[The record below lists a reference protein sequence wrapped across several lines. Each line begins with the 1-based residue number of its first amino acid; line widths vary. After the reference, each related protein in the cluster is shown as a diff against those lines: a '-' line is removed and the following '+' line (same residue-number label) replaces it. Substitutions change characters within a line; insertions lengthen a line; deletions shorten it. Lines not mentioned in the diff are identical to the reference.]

1 MHRIDQEKCKAC
13 GDCVKNCPLSA
24 VTERGKKVPPVIE
37 EELCVDCNVCSRV
50 CPAGAVRTLVMARQS
65 EIRCNHCVIDCKIQ
79 QGKMGAC
86 QRYINVDGSLA
97 RRRPILI
104 PGPVDFEEKR
114 RTVALSR
121 PLLTGVG
128 AGTLYPNPNP
138 APYIVENEVEGIDV
152 VTAVTEAPLT
162 FSGIKVKIDTDTFIG
177 EETALIKRNGHIIGH
192 VSTQEYGSAMLS
204 IGGSNLMTS
213 KHGFEVAR
221 TIVDIA
227 NRQPVDLDIE
237 KGAKISIRVGEPP
250 SIDGVVADKM
260 RPVCG
265 GGVGGIAPFFKGIV
279 DEVIIP
285 DSNVTGLMSL
295 HPGGQEAGFK
305 FSGITPVGTP
315 STSGRYFGDKG
326 DGWGGTPIKDPREV
340 VGKIDMTVA
349 RPGMRLL
356 VLEPS
361 CERMAL
367 FEVTPNGGLKKVSL
381 TDGIQKAVQ
390 FLKEGCE
397 DSIVSAIY
405 IGGIGGGVRWSI
417 TRYPINLNRALAE
430 GRVVLTSGG
439 APTYILPGGG
449 ITFYV
454 DVAKMPPESFTWVP
468 TPATVAPLEFT
479 MERSTFE
486 KIKGYVEL
494 VKPYR
499 DLIRQIETEQQSPNS
514 SSPPTGGE
522 D

>member
-1 MHRIDQEKCKAC
+1 MHRIDQEKCIAC
-13 GDCVKNCPLSA
+13 GLCVKNCPLAAITVREMS
-24 VTERGKKVPPVIE
+24 EPPSIQE
-37 EELCVDCNVCSRV
+37 DLCVDCNVCTRV
-50 CPAGAVRTLVMARQS
+50 CPVDAVQTIAVDREKEAT
-65 EIRCNHCVIDCKIQ
+65 CDHCVINCRIHL
-79 QGKMGAC
+79 GNWGAC
-86 QRYINVDGSLA
+86 QRYLNMEGTLI

-104 PGPVDFEEKR
+104 PAPVDFEEKR
-114 RTVALSR
+114 RMVALSR

-138 APYIVENEVEGIDV
+138 APYIVGEDVEGLDV

-192 VSTQEYGSAMLS
+192 VTTQEYGSAMLS

-227 NRQPVDLDIE
+227 NRKPVELDIE
-237 KGAKISIRVGEPP
+237 KGSKIRIRVGEPP
-250 SIDGVVADKM
+250 AINGIVSEKM
-260 RPVCG
+260 RPTCG
-265 GGVGGIAPFFKGIV
+265 GGVGGISPLFKGIV
-279 DEVIIP
+279 DDVIIP

-295 HPGGQEAGFK
+295 HPGGQEAGFR

-315 STSGRYFGDKG
+315 STPGRYFGEKG
-326 DGWGGTPIKDPREV
+326 DGWGGTRIKNPRDAV
-340 VGKIDMTVA
+340 SKIDMTIA
-349 RPGMRLL
+349 RPGMKLL

-367 FEVTPNGGLKKVSL
+367 FEVTPEGRLQEILL
-381 TDGIQKAVQ
+381 TDAIQEAVQ
-390 FLKEGCE
+390 RLREGCE
-397 DSIVSAIY
+397 DSLVSAIY

-430 GRVVLTSGG
+430 GRVVLTAGG

-449 ITFYV
+449 ITFFV
-454 DVAKMPPESFTWVP
+454 DVSKMPPESFTWIP

-494 VKPYR
+494 IKPYR
-499 DLIRQIETEQQSPNS
+499 ELIKRIKTEQQ
-514 SSPPTGGE
+514 
-522 D
+522 

>member
-1 MHRIDQEKCKAC
+1 MHRIDQEKCIAC
-13 GDCVKNCPLSA
+13 GLCTKNCPLSA
-24 VTERGKKVPPVIE
+24 IAVHGKKKPPSIQE
-37 EELCVDCNVCSRV
+37 DLCVDCNVCTRV
-50 CPAGAVRTLVMARQS
+50 CPVDAVQTIAMEWEKEAR
-65 EIRCNHCVIDCKIQ
+65 CDHCVIDCRIQ

-86 QRYINVDGSLA
+86 QRYVNMDGHLV

-104 PGPVDFEEKR
+104 PSPVDFEEKR

-138 APYIVENEVEGIDV
+138 APYIVGDDVEGVDV

-177 EETALIKRNGHIIGH
+177 EETALIKRNGHVIGH
-192 VSTQEYGSAMLS
+192 VTTQEYGSVMLS

-227 NRQPVDLDIE
+227 NRKSVELDIA
-237 KGAKISIRVGEPP
+237 KGSKIKIRVGEPP
-250 SIDGVVADKM
+250 AIDGIVAEKM
-260 RPVCG
+260 RPTCG
-265 GGVGGIAPFFKGIV
+265 GGVGGIAPHFKGIV

-285 DSNVTGLMSL
+285 DANVTGLMSL

-315 STSGRYFGDKG
+315 STPGRFFGEKG
-326 DGWGGTPIKDPREV
+326 DGWGGTKIKDPREAV
-340 VGKIDMTVA
+340 ARIDTNIA

-367 FEVTPNGGLKKVSL
+367 FEVTSDGQLLEIPL
-381 TDGIQKAVQ
+381 TDAIQKAVQ

-397 DSIVSAIY
+397 DSLVSAVY

-430 GRVVLTSGG
+430 GRVVLTAGG

-449 ITFYV
+449 ITFFV
-454 DVAKMPPESFTWVP
+454 DVSKMPPECFTWVP

-499 DLIRQIETEQQSPNS
+499 ELIKTIKTEPL
-514 SSPPTGGE
+514 
-522 D
+522 